1 MNSFHRMT
9 EPHSMAVERPVC
21 AVNYVK
27 LTAGKLPL
35 PGDPDRQKNPGRQI
49 QRLEWADFR

>member
-1 MNSFHRMT
+1 
-9 EPHSMAVERPVC
+9 MAVERPVC